1 MTQFILMFFP
11 AFISI
16 STEGK
21 LLKKDYNLQELIT
34 KYGFY
39 TAIINFIMFAIFYF
53 TLEDQYTPITYKM
66 FNIRFIFKYTLMVFA
81 LSFILGLLNSIISKY
96 FDITLKIHNEE
107 KNN

>member
-1 MTQFILMFFP
+1 MTQFILIFFP

-21 LLKKDYNLQELIT
+21 LLKKNYNLQQLIT

-39 TAIINFIMFAIFYF
+39 TAINNILIFILLYAMLSEKDVLINGDF
-53 TLEDQYTPITYKM
+53 
-66 FNIRFIFKYTLMVFA
+66 FNVYFIFKYSLISLVIATFTGAA
-81 LSFILGLLNSIISKY
+81 LSVLNKY
-96 FDITLKIHNEE
+96 FDITIKIHE

>member
-21 LLKKDYNLQELIT
+21 LLKRNYNLQELIS

-39 TAIINFIMFAIFYF
+39 TAINNILIFILLYIMLSEKDVLINGDF
-53 TLEDQYTPITYKM
+53 
-66 FNIRFIFKYTLMVFA
+66 FNVYFIFKYSLISLAIATFTGAVF
-81 LSFILGLLNSIISKY
+81 SILNKY
-96 FDITLKIHNEE
+96 FDITIKTHEE
-107 KNN
+107 NN

>member
-21 LLKKDYNLQELIT
+21 LLKKDYSLQELIT

-39 TAIINFIMFAIFYF
+39 TAINNIMIFIILYVMLSEKDVLINGKF
-53 TLEDQYTPITYKM
+53 
-66 FNIRFIFKYTLMVFA
+66 FNVFFIFKYSLIA
-81 LSFILGLLNSIISKY
+81 LFISIFTGATITVLNKY
-96 FDITLKIHNEE
+96 FDITIKTHE